1 MARLVTVYTAP
12 HCTLCRDVLE
22 DLALL
27 AAEQDLDV
35 RTVDVSADPL
45 LAQRY
50 LLLAPVVE
58 LAGGPTLHPPISIRR
73 LRAALASAPASQPGT
88 AL

>member
-27 AAEQDLDV
+27 AAEQDLAV
-35 RTVDVSADPL
+35 RAIDVSLDPA
-45 LAQRY
+45 LAERY
-50 LLLAPVVE
+50 LLLVPVVE
-58 LAGGPTLHPPISIRR
+58 IDGGAVLQPPISIRQ
-73 LRAALASAPASQPGT
+73 LRTVLETVESNT
-88 AL
+88 L